1 MDKRPA
7 SEAHA
12 LCDDRAQLRTE
23 IQEFLEFR
31 PCLQRSCCPVL
42 MSARNQLQYVR
53 VMDTPSPCRT
63 RDLDFHSSQPD
74 LSYSSN
80 TSYYGNKENIYETLR
95 PYLIK
100 YNCRRVLRHTVTYD
114 TACYKYDGALAG
126 RGGRGRA
133 GARAVVRTSRVL
145 PRALVLPIPRQDQVC
160 FPTVTCI
167 LFSPTDQ
174 IALEPG
180 PALHDRRQHCG
191 WVLRC

>member
-1 MDKRPA
+1 MI
-7 SEAHA
+7 A
-12 LCDDRAQLRTE
+12 LSFGLKSRNSWNSDRACSAPAVRFRCPHAISSSMSESWTHRPHVELE
-23 IQEFLEFR
+23 IWISTRANQTLVILVIGIPTRNFL
-31 PCLQRSCCPVL
+31 LLIVL
-42 MSARNQLQYVR
+42 WQY
-53 VMDTPSPCRT
+53 
-63 RDLDFHSSQPD
+63 
-74 LSYSSN
+74 
-80 TSYYGNKENIYETLR
+80 KENIYETLR